1 MFRRCLLILAFLF
14 PLPLNSQ
21 DLASLSADE
30 IQLDGEDRL
39 IASGNVEA
47 LFEDLRL
54 TASEIIYDQQEN
66 QLQIKGPVRL
76 TDGAGNVL
84 DANSATL
91 SPELQTGV
99 IRAVTLVLQ
108 DRLTLRADEINRAST
123 TIDSLSFARVTS
135 CITCLPNDVPLW
147 EVRATQV
154 IHDKTARRLKFIR
167 PQLRFLDIPVLTLPK
182 LDMPDPSVKRAKGFL
197 QPSLISSSGIG
208 IGIRQPYFI
217 PLGEDKDIT
226 LSPHLATKSFSLGGR
241 YRQAFRSGD
250 LTVTGLI
257 ADDRTGHTQPR
268 GYAFAYGQN
277 QLPDGYQFTYQ
288 LQLASDQDVP
298 SDYDYT
304 DPQDVLH
311 SYAQIGRSS
320 KAQYQI
326 LAIHNFNDFRLGRTT
341 QTEAAWLAEARQQNV
356 TQMFG
361 GQLRTQMQAQSITR
375 PSSTVDDGRDTVQSQ
390 LMLDWQKRMVLSH
403 GLVLRLGAGGA
414 AGQFVYGQD
423 SQIDGTQYLAQ
434 SNAMAQLSLPLVKG
448 GAGNGQSVLTP
459 LIQFGYLA
467 QNTPNLFNET
477 GYLTELDEVNIWSPS
492 RAPTLTAAPRGGSA
506 AAALAWQ
513 HRAAAGQSMGGFIGR
528 IWQQTD
534 PRFVGL
540 TVDDTRAWIVSLQA
554 DNYAGFDLMA
564 RAQLGDDM
572 HPNKGE
578 ARARLRQGNNQYE
591 ARFVHLGADSARNR
605 DQDISELALGI
616 SRSLRRHWTG
626 SMDWR
631 YDAHAKR
638 ASNIALGL
646 GYETECLR
654 MALSLGRGYDNSA
667 DQSASFDLRLSIDL
681 LGLSGSP
688 TSAASRRACER

>member
-14 PLPLNSQ
+14 PLPLNSH

-91 SPELQTGV
+91 SPELQTGA

-135 CITCLPNDVPLW
+135 CITCLPNDAPLW

-217 PLGEDKDIT
+217 PLGDDKDIT

-257 ADDRTGHTQPR
+257 ADDRTGQTQPR
-268 GYAFAYGQN
+268 GYAFAHGQN

-311 SYAQIGRSS
+311 SHAQIGRSS
-320 KAQYQI
+320 KAQYQT

-375 PSSTVDDGRDTVQSQ
+375 PSSTMDDGRDTVQSQ
-390 LMLDWQKRMVLSH
+390 LTLDWQKRMVLSH

-564 RAQLGDDM
+564 RAQLGDNM
-572 HPNKGE
+572 RPNKGE

-631 YDAHAKR
+631 YDAQAKR

>member
-30 IQLDGEDRL
+30 IQLDVEDRL

-182 LDMPDPSVKRAKGFL
+182 LDMPDPSIKRAKGFL

-241 YRQAFRSGD
+241 YRQAFRSGN

-277 QLPDGYQFTYQ
+277 QLPNGYQFTYQ

-311 SYAQIGRSS
+311 SHAQIGRSS
-320 KAQYQI
+320 KAQYQT

-341 QTEAAWLAEARQQNV
+341 QTEATWLAEARQQNV
-356 TQMFG
+356 IQMFG
-361 GQLRTQMQAQSITR
+361 GQLRTQVQAQSITR

-390 LMLDWQKRMVLSH
+390 LTLDWQKRMVLSH

-540 TVDDTRAWIVSLQA
+540 TMDDTRAWIVSLQA
-554 DNYAGFDLMA
+554 DNYAGFDLLA
-564 RAQLGDDM
+564 RAQLGDNM

-578 ARARLRQGNNQYE
+578 ARAHLRQGNNQYE

-616 SRSLRRHWTG
+616 SRTLRRHWTG

-631 YDAHAKR
+631 YDAQAKR